1 MKKPGS
7 RFSVRAAG
15 RGPLTMLLLLPVL
28 AVLQGCSLDENP
40 VSVITP
46 DNFFQNEEEVLAGL
60 AGVYAPLRSSPGGLF
75 GNGRGHLG

>member
-15 RGPLTMLLLLPVL
+15 RGPLTLLLLLPVL
-28 AVLQGCSLDENP
+28 AVSQGCSLDENP

-60 AGVYAPLRSSPGGLF
+60 AGAHGGF
-75 GNGRGHLG
+75 FDNGRGHHG